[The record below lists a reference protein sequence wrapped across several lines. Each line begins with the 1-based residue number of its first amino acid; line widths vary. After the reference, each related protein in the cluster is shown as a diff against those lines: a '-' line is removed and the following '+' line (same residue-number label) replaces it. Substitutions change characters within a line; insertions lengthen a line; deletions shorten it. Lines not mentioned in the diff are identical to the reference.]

1 MFYLLAFFPF
11 FILFLFSF
19 ILIFLSFGVEAS
31 IHATCKTNGFVVLTF
46 DQGPSIL
53 TSRLLDTLNEL
64 KVHAV
69 FHIQPENL
77 RNTTNV
83 EYIRR
88 ASLEG
93 HSIGIFL
100 PDMNKS
106 GLEEEDYANAGQ
118 MFMSLTRSAN
128 WITSVTGQP
137 VKYVRIGMSKSRN
150 LPSQIRKAIESLG
163 FVITKAKIEI
173 RDESNRMDSI
183 WSSLGKGMAGASI
196 ENNSFIIR
204 QREFMSNSISSVE
217 RIIEYIREKG
227 FKIVSMEQCIPFTI
241 PQALNADKKKK

>member
-1 MFYLLAFFPF
+1 MFYFLILHLVFFLLFP
-11 FILFLFSF
+11 I
-19 ILIFLSFGVEAS
+19 IKAA
-31 IHATCKTNGFVVLTF
+31 IHATCKTNGLVVLTF
-46 DQGPSIL
+46 DQGPGMY

-64 KVHAV
+64 KVRAV
-69 FHIQPENL
+69 FHVQPENL

-93 HSIGIFL
+93 HTIGIFL

-106 GLEEEDYANAGQ
+106 GMEEEDYANAGP
-118 MFMSLTRSAN
+118 MFVSLTRAAN
-128 WITSVTGQP
+128 WITSITGQP
-137 VKYVRIGMSKSRN
+137 VRYVRIGMTKSRN

-163 FVITKAKIEI
+163 FVITKAKIEL
-173 RDESNRMDSI
+173 RDESNRMDAI
-183 WSSLGKGMAGASI
+183 WSSLGRGLAGASVDS
-196 ENNSFIIR
+196 NSFIIK

-227 FKIVSMEQCIPFTI
+227 FKIVPMEQCIPVVLPATSI
-241 PQALNADKKKK
+241 DKKKK